1 MLTGPGLWKFNEIN
15 QKVDVDVQRLSLH
28 EMLKWV

>member
-1 MLTGPGLWKFNEIN
+1 
-15 QKVDVDVQRLSLH
+15 VDVDVQRLSLH